1 MLALKLGLS
10 LPSINNVP
18 SAAAFANLY
27 SLAFDGV
34 DDYVTCGDANVFTPN
49 NSGANRGFS
58 LSFWMKATDP
68 TSQRVISKNSLFDSG
83 AYRYEYAIATDFADK
98 LKLSLYAGD
107 SASNKITFKLDSALS
122 ADTWYHIAFAWD
134 LGATNADLIGY
145 INGVAHSVAIG
156 NATWTLAGSW
166 TSISNTVNPLEF
178 AKEGSNYGAL
188 NLDEVA
194 LFDDQLSA
202 AEVSAIYNSGTPTDL
217 SGESYLLGYWRN
229 GDTAGTSVY
238 PTIEDYSSN
247 SNDGTMTNMASG
259 DIVTD
264 VP

>member
-1 MLALKLGLS
+1 MLGGSNA
-10 LPSINNVP
+10 PSGA
-18 SAAAFANLY
+18 SEFENLY
-27 SLAFDGV
+27 SLYFDGV

-58 LSFWMKATDP
+58 LSFWIKLPDAST
-68 TSQRVISKNSLFDSG
+68 QRVLSKTDLFYSG
-83 AYRYEYAIATDFADK
+83 ANHYEYEVTTDFADRIK
-98 LKLSLYAGD
+98 LVLY
-107 SASNKITFKLDSALS
+107 SADNNSNKITFRLNTALS
-122 ADTWYHIAFAWD
+122 DDTWYHIAFAWD
-134 LGATNADLIGY
+134 LGATNADILGY
-145 INGVAHSVAIG
+145 IDGVVHSVAAA

-166 TSISNTVNPLEF
+166 VSVSNTENVLEF
-178 AKEGSNYGAL
+178 AKSASTYGEL

-194 LFDDQLSA
+194 LFDNQLSA
-202 AEVSAIYNSGTPTDL
+202 AEVSAIYNGGTPTDL

-247 SNDGTMTNMASG
+247 SNDGTMTNMDSG

>member
-1 MLALKLGLS
+1 MLGGSNA
-10 LPSINNVP
+10 P

-27 SLAFDGV
+27 SLSFDGV

-58 LSFWMKATDP
+58 FSFWIKLPDP
-68 TSQRVISKNSLFDSG
+68 TSNIVISKNDLFSSG
-83 AYRYEYAIATDFADK
+83 AKHYEYVINTDFADRIK
-98 LKLSLYAGD
+98 LNLYAGD
-107 SASNKITFKLDSALS
+107 SVSNSITFRLDSALS

-145 INGVAHSVAIG
+145 INGVAHSAAIG

-166 TSISNTVNPLEF
+166 TSISNTVNRLEF
-178 AKEGSNYGAL
+178 AKETSTYGEF

-202 AEVSAIYNSGTPTDL
+202 AEVSAIYNGGTPTDL

-247 SNDGTMTNMASG
+247 NNDGTMTNMASG